1 VKFRK
6 HSLARQ
12 ALPDGPVSAAGVSPR
27 LASDSASTQRA
38 LELLIDERCNVMV
51 TCASGERLSQWG
63 RAVAAALRSRSDVA
77 FELHMPASADNL
89 VARFNDAMGS
99 LSLQSA
105 RADAYPCAASLR
117 VVLVADPHALLSP
130 EGLLFAKLVTDF
142 PAAGFR
148 LLILA
153 DAGAEST
160 NRLLREVFGRRVR
173 QLSLDSPALDRN
185 SRLPFTGA
193 VETLGATAF
202 VQPGGVSSASSAA
215 RDARCAVLPSD
226 RADRSMFVPVRRT
239 GSAQRLTVW
248 AAGIVSLLLV
258 SILVIVLVNRDRT
271 PAGISESAPR
281 AVPRSTFA
289 SAATQS
295 AGTTGSPPSSE
306 RAGDSK
312 IKGQRP

>member
-1 VKFRK
+1 MRFRK

-12 ALPDGPVSAAGVSPR
+12 ALPDRPVSAAGVSPR
-27 LASDSASTQRA
+27 LGPDSVSIPHA

-51 TCASGERLSQWG
+51 TSASGERLSQWG
-63 RAVAAALRSRSDVA
+63 RAVASALRSRPDVA

-89 VARFNDAMGS
+89 VARFNAEMGS

-105 RADAYPCAASLR
+105 RADAYPTAASLR
-117 VVLVADPHALLSP
+117 VLLVADPQALLSP

-142 PAAGFR
+142 PAAGYR

-173 QLSLDSPALDRN
+173 QLPLDSQVLDRN
-185 SRLPFTGA
+185 SDLPSADA
-193 VETLGATAF
+193 VETQGATASLRR
-202 VQPGGVSSASSAA
+202 GSISGASSAA
-215 RDARCAVLPSD
+215 LDARCAVLPGD
-226 RADRSMFVPVRRT
+226 RGNRPMFVPARRA
-239 GSAQRLTVW
+239 GFAQRLTVW

-258 SILVIVLVNRDRT
+258 SILVVVLVNRDRT
-271 PAGISESAPR
+271 PAGISEGAPR

-295 AGTTGSPPSSE
+295 AGTTRSPASPVRS
-306 RAGDSK
+306 GDST